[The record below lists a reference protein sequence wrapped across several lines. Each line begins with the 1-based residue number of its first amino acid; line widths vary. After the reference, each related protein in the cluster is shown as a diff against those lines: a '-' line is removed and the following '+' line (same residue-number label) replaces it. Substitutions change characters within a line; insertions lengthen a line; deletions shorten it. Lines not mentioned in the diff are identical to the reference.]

1 MIAVIEASQFDI
13 LTTFLAASCLGG
25 IIIGLY
31 LYQYK
36 DTPGT
41 RYLALM
47 QFATAAY
54 AFFYFL
60 EYSSSD
66 LSERLFWSKLS
77 YIGII
82 LTPVFFYLFSRQ
94 FANREEPV
102 SLRIKLSVYI
112 ISALLFTLVLTN
124 DYHHLHWVSAYI
136 NHLNNTTIYR
146 YGPVFWIIFA
156 SIYIILTL
164 TISNIMKQIKQV
176 SYQMYAPWW
185 LLLLGS
191 IFPITG
197 NILYVFK
204 INPVPGFDW
213 TPVCFLFSGAMLS
226 YVNIRFNAFDLIPLA
241 RKTIVD
247 IMEDGVLITDQQ
259 NRIADIN
266 KSMLK
271 LVEKKKKELI
281 GKELIHLFPKRELL
295 IEEITRTQKAVQ
307 MEIPSNLN
315 PGEYYLEIRVSPL
328 FDKNGIFYGRIFVFS
343 DITHRKKV
351 EASIIQSNKN
361 LKEEIREKEKLIND
375 LNAFAH
381 TVAHDLRGTIGGIV
395 STTDLIKY
403 NIDHEDYSSIVG
415 LNEMIYTSATKTLY
429 IIKELLTLSTVREQ
443 DIKREFIDMG
453 KVIDESE
460 KRLRELIEQTGAKVI
475 KPGKWPVVK
484 GNPIWLEEVWFNY
497 ITNAIKYGGTPPV
510 IELGA
515 EQLYSQ
521 NMVKFWV
528 KDNGKGLTGKEQE
541 KLFSQFTRLETL
553 RVKGT
558 GLGLS
563 IVKRIIEKLGGEVG
577 IFSNAV
583 PGKGSIFYFT
593 LPWN

>member
-1 MIAVIEASQFDI
+1 MIAVVEAFRFDV

-36 DTPGT
+36 ETPGT
-41 RYLALM
+41 KYLALM
-47 QFATAAY
+47 QFGTAAY
-54 AFFYFL
+54 ALFYYL
-60 EYSSSD
+60 EYSSPD

-82 LTPVFFYLFSRQ
+82 LTPVFFYLFSLR
-94 FANREEPV
+94 FVNRKKPV
-102 SLRIKLSVYI
+102 SLKIKLPVYS
-112 ISALLFTLVLTN
+112 ISALLFTFVLTN
-124 DYHHLHWVSAYI
+124 NYHHLHWESAYI
-136 NHLNNTTIYR
+136 DQTNNTTIYH
-146 YGPVFWIIFA
+146 YGPVFWIIFI
-156 SIYIILTL
+156 SIYIILML
-164 TISNIMKQIKQV
+164 AIANIMKLIRQV
-176 SYQMYAPWW
+176 SGQMYAPGW

-226 YVNIRFNAFDLIPLA
+226 YINIRFNAFDLIPMA

-266 KSMLK
+266 KSMLR
-271 LVEKKKKELI
+271 LVRKKKKELI
-281 GKELIHLFPKRELL
+281 GKELTSLFPERKSLL
-295 IEEITRTQKAVQ
+295 EEITHTQKTMQ
-307 MEIPSNLN
+307 MEISSNLN
-315 PGEYYLEIRVSPL
+315 PGDYYLEIRVSPL
-328 FDKNGIFYGRIFVFS
+328 WDKNGFFSGRIFVFS

-351 EASIIQSNKN
+351 EANIIQSNKN
-361 LKEEIREKEKLIND
+361 LKKEIREKEKLIND

-381 TVAHDLRGTIGGIV
+381 TVAHDLRDTIGSIV
-395 STTDLIKY
+395 STSDLINY
-403 NIDHEDYSSIVG
+403 DLDHEDYSSIAG
-415 LNEMIYTSATKTLY
+415 LNEIIYTSATKTLY

-453 KVIDESE
+453 KVINESE
-460 KRLRELIEQTGAKVI
+460 KRLKELIEQTGARII
-475 KPGKWPVVK
+475 KPGRWPVVK

-497 ITNAIKYGGTPPV
+497 MANAIKYGGEPPV

-515 EQLYSQ
+515 EQLYTR

-528 KDNGKGLTGKEQE
+528 KDNGKGLTETEQK

-553 RVKGT
+553 KVEGT

-563 IVKRIIEKLGGEVG
+563 IVKRIVEKLGGKVG
-577 IFSNAV
+577 IFSNAI

-593 LPWN
+593 LPG